1 MLKIVL
7 NANSVTGTPCRVQ
20 WLRFHTSA
28 GGDTG
33 SIPNQ
38 GSKIQ
43 HAAQCSQKMKY
54 NIKIFFKKTVIGLFL
69 IHLNSNILMPYSKKT
84 NITWDIS
91 PCAIQYGSD

>member
-7 NANSVTGTPCRVQ
+7 NENSVTGTPCRVQ

-28 GGDTG
+28 GGDKG

-43 HAAQCSQKMKY
+43 HAAQCSQKI
-54 NIKIFFKKTVIGLFL
+54 N
-69 IHLNSNILMPYSKKT
+69 
-84 NITWDIS
+84 
-91 PCAIQYGSD
+91 